1 MAPVTPP
8 SSPPERTHSPL
19 SLALALVPGTLLAG
33 VAGGIAFPI
42 LPIVGVREGLS
53 LPFIGLILAANRAVR
68 VVSSPVV
75 GALAD
80 RFGGRRTMLV
90 GLTLTIVV
98 MGLYALGI
106 VTGHVGP
113 LFLTGRLVHGL
124 GSACVF
130 VSAQALALRAG
141 GREHGGG
148 TAGLV
153 RAAMVLG
160 IPVGLTVGGLLSDRF
175 GDAAAFE
182 IAAVGVVLALVAAW
196 ARVPDLRAPIARRAP
211 LGETLRAMGD
221 RRLLAVGGLNFVMSF
236 AAGGMVLTTLAL
248 LVHSRHVS
256 VFARNEQGTAGM
268 LMGLMTIVDTAVTPF
283 AGRLGDRWHA
293 HARVATV
300 SLATLVPGLLTVGLS
315 KGALGIAVGIA
326 IIGLGTAGL
335 GPSLLVIMGAIV
347 PRERQG
353 TGAGLLQ
360 FCGDVGGMLGPLVG
374 TALFAGNVSTPYVGT
389 AALVACFV
397 PAALWLARIERR
409 AVRE

>member
-1 MAPVTPP
+1 AP
-8 SSPPERTHSPL
+8 S
-19 SLALALVPGTLLAG
+19 ANW
-33 VAGGIAFPI
+33 PI
-42 LPIVGVREGLS
+42 
-53 LPFIGLILAANRAVR
+53 
-68 VVSSPVV
+68 
-75 GALAD
+75 
-80 RFGGRRTMLV
+80 M
-90 GLTLTIVV
+90 
-98 MGLYALGI
+98 
-106 VTGHVGP
+106 
-113 LFLTGRLVHGL
+113 
-124 GSACVF
+124 
-130 VSAQALALRAG
+130 
-141 GREHGGG
+141 
-148 TAGLV
+148 
-153 RAAMVLG
+153 
-160 IPVGLTVGGLLSDRF
+160 
-175 GDAAAFE
+175 
-182 IAAVGVVLALVAAW
+182 
-196 ARVPDLRAPIARRAP
+196 
-211 LGETLRAMGD
+211 
-221 RRLLAVGGLNFVMSF
+221 
-236 AAGGMVLTTLAL
+236 
-248 LVHSRHVS
+248 
-256 VFARNEQGTAGM
+256 M

-315 KGALGIAVGIA
+315 KGALGIGVGIA